1 MVIVYHIRMTKNL
14 VIAALGVAVIGL
26 AFMYAQ
32 KDPAAPSAAV
42 PTPPHVEEPRIC
54 AQVITPARNPETSEI
69 REFPTPCD
77 VPEGWELIEN
87 DIPDLELNLE

>member
-1 MVIVYHIRMTKNL
+1 MVKNL
-14 VIAALGVAVIGL
+14 VIAALGVALIGL

-32 KDPAAPSAAV
+32 RGPGAPDARV
-42 PTPPHVEEPRIC
+42 PTVPQVEEPRVC
-54 AQVITPARNPETSEI
+54 AQAITPARNPETGQI

-77 VPEGWELIEN
+77 VPEGWEVIEN